1 MTDPNTLSP
10 LDLETPEK
18 PFLDANEL
26 VINMGPQHPATHGV
40 LRVILRLDGEKVLG
54 LECVIGY
61 LHRGVEKIGEN
72 RTYTMFNPYV
82 DRMDYV
88 AAVSNGLGYCE
99 TVEKLLGVEAPPR
112 AQYIRVI
119 LTELNRLTSHQLW
132 LGTHALDIG
141 AITPLFY
148 TFRDREEI
156 LKIFEKYCGARL
168 TTHAFRI
175 GGLQYEAY
183 EGFEKEVKNFLNFF
197 EPKIDEYEELLTTNR
212 IWLERTKGVGV
223 ISGKDCIALGV
234 TGPVLRASGVKWDIR
249 KAQPYANYK
258 NFDFEIP
265 TGQNGDTYD
274 RYLVRMAEMRQ
285 SVRIIQQAVDGIPE
299 GPIMAKVPKV
309 IKPPV
314 GEVYHSIEAPKG
326 ELGYFIVSDGSTQP
340 YRLRVRPPSFVNLQA
355 LDVMCR
361 GQLVADVIAVIAMN
375 WLERKIL
382 AHMQVRLGPM
392 RVGPHGLLQ
401 PIADALKLLIKEDI
415 MPAEAD
421 GFVFWIAPLIVVL
434 AAFTVF
440 VVVPFGPTHAITDMN
455 IGVLFMLGVS
465 SLSVLGIVMAGWA
478 SNSHYPLIGAL
489 RSSAQMVSYEVAMG
503 LAVVSAILMTSLN
516 DEGTGTLSMIGI
528 VQSQQAQGM
537 WFVFKF
543 FPLGLIAFF
552 IFAVAMVAETN
563 RAPFDLPEAESELTA
578 GFHTEYSG
586 FRWSLFFLAE
596 YSAMIAVSS
605 IAVTLWLGG
614 WLRPFP
620 NALTGPTWDL
630 VFSLF
635 PGITFLFLAAMCFYS
650 TARMPKHP
658 YFRVQTIGLA
668 GFGVV
673 LALIGLILFFPPVRI
688 RIQDIYWFI
697 AKVAAFMYLYIWYRG
712 TFPRYRFDQ
721 LMKVGWKI
729 LLPMGL
735 GVLILTA
742 TVGLWPLIQQT
753 IWHP

>member
-1 MTDPNTLSP
+1 M
-10 LDLETPEK
+10 LEYIRSYLTSNQTPGAAGNM
-18 PFLDANEL
+18 FWAAVYILL
-26 VINMGPQHPATHGV
+26 VF
-40 LRVILRLDGEKVLG
+40 LG
-54 LECVIGY
+54 L
-61 LHRGVEKIGEN
+61 
-72 RTYTMFNPYV
+72 
-82 DRMDYV
+82 
-88 AAVSNGLGYCE
+88 
-99 TVEKLLGVEAPPR
+99 
-112 AQYIRVI
+112 
-119 LTELNRLTSHQLW
+119 
-132 LGTHALDIG
+132 
-141 AITPLFY
+141 
-148 TFRDREEI
+148 
-156 LKIFEKYCGARL
+156 
-168 TTHAFRI
+168 
-175 GGLQYEAY
+175 
-183 EGFEKEVKNFLNFF
+183 
-197 EPKIDEYEELLTTNR
+197 
-212 IWLERTKGVGV
+212 
-223 ISGKDCIALGV
+223 
-234 TGPVLRASGVKWDIR
+234 
-249 KAQPYANYK
+249 
-258 NFDFEIP
+258 
-265 TGQNGDTYD
+265 
-274 RYLVRMAEMRQ
+274 
-285 SVRIIQQAVDGIPE
+285 SV
-299 GPIMAKVPKV
+299 
-309 IKPPV
+309 
-314 GEVYHSIEAPKG
+314 
-326 ELGYFIVSDGSTQP
+326 
-340 YRLRVRPPSFVNLQA
+340 
-355 LDVMCR
+355 
-361 GQLVADVIAVIAMN
+361 AVIAMN

-401 PIADALKLLIKEDI
+401 PIADALKLLLKEDI

-421 GFVFWIAPLIVVL
+421 GFVFWMAPLLVVL

-440 VVVPFGPTHAITDMN
+440 VVVPFGPTHAVTDMN

-465 SLSVLGIVMAGWA
+465 SLSVLGVVMAGWA

-503 LAVVSAILMTSLN
+503 LAVVSAVMMTSLN

-528 VQSQQAQGM
+528 VQAQQTQGV
-537 WFVFKF
+537 WFIFKF

-552 IFAVAMVAETN
+552 IFAVSMVAETN

-620 NALTGPTWDL
+620 NFLTGPTWDL

-658 YFRVQTIGLA
+658 LFRVQTIGLA
-668 GFGVV
+668 GFGAV
-673 LALIGLILFFPPVRI
+673 LSLIGLVLFVPAVRV
-688 RIQDIYWFI
+688 RVEDIYWFTI
-697 AKVAAFMYLYIWYRG
+697 KVAAFMYLYIWYRG

-729 LLPMGL
+729 LLPIGL

-742 TVGLWPLIQQT
+742 TVGLWPVIQQT

>member
-1 MTDPNTLSP
+1 MHDLIQYVVSYLDPSVKT
-10 LDLETPEK
+10 TPG
-18 PFLDANEL
+18 AAG
-26 VINMGPQHPATHGV
+26 NMFWAFV
-40 LRVILRLDGEKVLG
+40 YIVAVFLG
-54 LECVIGY
+54 L
-61 LHRGVEKIGEN
+61 
-72 RTYTMFNPYV
+72 
-82 DRMDYV
+82 
-88 AAVSNGLGYCE
+88 
-99 TVEKLLGVEAPPR
+99 
-112 AQYIRVI
+112 
-119 LTELNRLTSHQLW
+119 
-132 LGTHALDIG
+132 
-141 AITPLFY
+141 
-148 TFRDREEI
+148 
-156 LKIFEKYCGARL
+156 
-168 TTHAFRI
+168 
-175 GGLQYEAY
+175 
-183 EGFEKEVKNFLNFF
+183 
-197 EPKIDEYEELLTTNR
+197 
-212 IWLERTKGVGV
+212 
-223 ISGKDCIALGV
+223 
-234 TGPVLRASGVKWDIR
+234 
-249 KAQPYANYK
+249 
-258 NFDFEIP
+258 
-265 TGQNGDTYD
+265 
-274 RYLVRMAEMRQ
+274 
-285 SVRIIQQAVDGIPE
+285 SV
-299 GPIMAKVPKV
+299 
-309 IKPPV
+309 
-314 GEVYHSIEAPKG
+314 
-326 ELGYFIVSDGSTQP
+326 
-340 YRLRVRPPSFVNLQA
+340 
-355 LDVMCR
+355 
-361 GQLVADVIAVIAMN
+361 AVIAMN

-401 PIADALKLLIKEDI
+401 PIADALKLLLKEDI

-421 GFVFWIAPLIVVL
+421 GLVFWFAPLLVVL

-478 SNSHYPLIGAL
+478 SNSHYPLMGAL

-516 DEGTGTLSMIGI
+516 STGTGTLSMIEI
-528 VQSQQAQGM
+528 VRAQQAQGM
-537 WFVFKF
+537 WFAFKF

-620 NALTGPTWDL
+620 NLLTGPTWEL
-630 VFSLF
+630 VFSVF
-635 PGITFLFLAAMCFYS
+635 PGLTFLGLAAMCFYS

-658 YFRVQTIGLA
+658 YFKIQTIGLG
-668 GFGVV
+668 GFGAV
-673 LALIGLILFFPPVRI
+673 LALIGLVLFVPPVRD
-688 RIQDIYWFI
+688 RVQDIYWFVI
-697 AKVAAFMYLYIWYRG
+697 KVAVFMYLYIWYRG

-735 GVLILTA
+735 GVLICTA
-742 TVGLWPLIQQT
+742 TVGLWPAIQQS